1 MEVNTLSAT
10 VSNKKVGNLKVRPMY
25 SICKD
30 MYDG

>member
-10 VSNKKVGNLKVRPMY
+10 VNNKKVGNLKVRPKY
-25 SICKD
+25 SIYKE